1 MASGEA
7 QVLTH
12 GYCFD
17 GLVSAAFA
25 TKLVRAVHGAHLTF
39 GYRSCGYG
47 PRLKQIPGAW
57 LSGKVNALCDFRYV
71 EHPRLTYYFDHHITA
86 FASPREEA
94 TARSR
99 VEDSKGGRH
108 LYFDPTY
115 GSCAKLMA
123 DEMLRA
129 FDIDMSALA
138 DLVMWADRV
147 DAARFDDPEEP
158 FFARSPALVLADIAE
173 HHADGP
179 FITKTAPLLL
189 AEPLADIAGA
199 AEMRALSAPIAE
211 AKETFLAHVRSTGR
225 RRGDVV
231 LVDLGESRI
240 KPAGKFATYVAFPD
254 CTYSVAILRTQ
265 EQLKVGVGY
274 NPWSGRPRRHDI
286 ASICKR
292 EGGGGHP
299 VVGAATFAAGE
310 IDKARE
316 AAERIVIELSH

>member
-17 GLVSAAFA
+17 GLVSAALA
-25 TKLVRAVHGAHLTF
+25 TMLVRTQHGAALSF

-94 TARSR
+94 TARAK
-99 VEDSKGGRH
+99 VEGSKGARH
-108 LYFDPTY
+108 LSFDPTY
-115 GSCAKLMA
+115 GSCAKLMS
-123 DEMLRA
+123 DEMQRL
-129 FDIDMSALA
+129 FDIDLSELA
-138 DLVMWADRV
+138 ELVKWADRV

-173 HHADGP
+173 HHADGG
-179 FITKTAPLLL
+179 FIAKTAPLLL
-189 AEPLADIAGA
+189 ERPLAEIAGA
-199 AEMRALSAPIAE
+199 AEMRALSSPIAA
-211 AKETFLAHVRSTGR
+211 AKETFLAHVRATGK
-225 RRGDVV
+225 RRGDIV
-231 LVDLGESRI
+231 LVDLGDSRI

-299 VVGAATFAAGE
+299 VVGAATFGAGE
-310 IDKARE
+310 IGKARE
-316 AAERIVIELSH
+316 AAERIVRELCE